1 MTAHH
6 TVRVELNTRDDIGT
20 QLSTALSAYH
30 PTLSRGPRGHVV
42 VAITLPADS
51 VVQAVQTAVAV
62 VAQATGAD
70 VLAVEALP
78 AEESTKRA
86 GLAPVPPLL
95 SVSEAAA
102 QLGVSRQA
110 VLQRIDSGSLPA
122 TRIGSTWAVPGA
134 SLIQAAQPPARR
146 RTSLSDVAATWE
158 GEGRWPKDTST
169 PEDGPGVLPSSAP
182 LPLPLGAN
190 VPIGPM

>member
-6 TVRVELNTRDDIGT
+6 TVRVELNTRDDIDT
-20 QLSTALSAYH
+20 QLATALSGYH

-42 VAITLPADS
+42 VAITLPADT

-62 VAQATGAD
+62 VAQATGVD

-122 TRIGSTWAVPGA
+122 TRIGSTWAVPEAGL
-134 SLIQAAQPPARR
+134 SQAAQPPARR
-146 RTSLSDVAATWE
+146 RTSLSDVAATWG
-158 GEGRWPKDTST
+158 GERRWPKDTST